1 MRVLRYGVAAAIAG
15 LATMGPAMAQQQQ
28 PQGPPQSYQ
37 QTPPPSYQQQA
48 PQSYQ
53 QPPPP
58 PPGQNYGPTIPAG
71 TILTGTLSTDLSS
84 KSANPGDTFTLTNV
98 ATASGDGSVTNAT
111 IYGHVISVQR
121 AGQGKQPQVQLAFDR
136 IVTPDG
142 RSQYI
147 SGTVQSMQEK
157 TTSNAK
163 REILG
168 AVVGDIVGNYL
179 GKHIGTDLGGLI
191 GAGGG
196 YLYARNY
203 KENVSVPQGSAVSI
217 MVTPAR
223 QQQTQ

>member
-1 MRVLRYGVAAAIAG
+1 V
-15 LATMGPAMAQQQQ
+15 
-28 PQGPPQSYQ
+28 
-37 QTPPPSYQQQA
+37 
-48 PQSYQ
+48 
-53 QPPPP
+53 
-58 PPGQNYGPTIPAG
+58 
-71 TILTGTLSTDLSS
+71 ST
-84 KSANPGDTFTLTNV
+84 AN
-98 ATASGDGSVTNAT
+98 GDGSIVNAT

-147 SGTVQSMQEK
+147 SGTVQSMQENQK
-157 TTSNAK
+157 SNAK

-168 AVVGDIVGNYL
+168 TLVGLVAGNYI
-179 GKHIGTDLGGLI
+179 GKHIGTDMGGLV

-196 YLYARNY
+196 YLYAKNY
-203 KENVSVPQGSAVSI
+203 KENVVVPQGSSVSI